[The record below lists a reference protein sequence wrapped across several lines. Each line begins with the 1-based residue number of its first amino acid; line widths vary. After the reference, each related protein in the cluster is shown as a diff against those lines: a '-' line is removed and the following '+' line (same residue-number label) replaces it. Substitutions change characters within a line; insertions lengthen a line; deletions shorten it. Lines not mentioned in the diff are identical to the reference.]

1 MKNSF
6 QIEKT
11 DNLYSGRERCILIG
25 LSRSAQNRWDVED
38 HLSEL
43 KSLATTSGAEVVE
56 TFIQQRKAP
65 DAAYFIG
72 KGKLEE
78 IAFFIEQNDIDLV
91 IFDDELSPAQVRNI
105 ERILAKKV
113 IDRSALILDIFA
125 LHARSRQARVQV
137 ELAQLNYLLPRLTR
151 QWQHL
156 SRQVGGIGTKG
167 PGETQ
172 LETDRRLVRERIS
185 HLKTNLRR
193 IEHQR
198 KTQRKQRG
206 QFFRVALIG
215 YTNAGKST
223 LLNTLSGADVL
234 IEDKL
239 FATLDTTV
247 RRVEIGENSTIL
259 LSDTVG
265 FIRKL
270 PHHLVASFQ
279 TTLAE
284 ASEADLIL
292 HLVDVSHPHFEDH
305 IHVVRNLLEQLKIHQ
320 KNQLL
325 VFNKVDLISASEK
338 IKQVHTFYPE
348 ALFISASRHLGL
360 NTLKTRLREMAEA
373 GFVVRRLKLPFSV
386 SAAEH
391 SLSPLATVLK
401 RESDEN
407 FFYLTI
413 KYPRD
418 NETRINA
425 ILKTLEK

>member
-6 QIEKT
+6 QLDTTKDIYPRK
-11 DNLYSGRERCILIG
+11 ERCILIG
-25 LSRSAQNRWDVED
+25 LARDMQNRWDVED

-43 KSLATTSGAEVVE
+43 KSLAQTSGAEVIE
-56 TFIQQRKAP
+56 TFIQKRQAP
-65 DAAYFIG
+65 DSAYFIG

-78 IAFFIEQNDIDLV
+78 IAFFIEQNDVDLV

-105 ERILAKKV
+105 EKILIKKV
-113 IDRSALILDIFA
+113 IDRSGLILDIFA

-172 LETDRRLVRERIS
+172 LETDRRMVRERIS
-185 HLKTNLRR
+185 HLKNSLRR

-247 RRVEIGENSTIL
+247 RRVDIDKNATIL

-284 ASEADLIL
+284 ASEADLL
-292 HLVDVSHPHFEDH
+292 MHLVDISHPHFEDH
-305 IHVVRNLLEQLKIHQ
+305 IRVVHNLLEQLHIQNK
-320 KNQLL
+320 KQLL
-325 VFNKVDLISASEK
+325 VFNKVDLLSASPK
-338 IKQVHTFYPE
+338 LKQIHTSYPD

-373 GFVVRRLKLPFSV
+373 DFHVRRLKLPFSV

-391 SLSPLATVLK
+391 ILSPLATVLN

-407 FFYLTI
+407 YFYLTI
-413 KYPRD
+413 KYPQE
-418 NETRINA
+418 NEARIKA
-425 ILKTLEK
+425 ILKTIEK